1 MVHFSVLLQNH
12 SFILKIPSYKML
24 ASILSKAPHKLRKSL
39 LTLETSSASEYNET
53 NIHKT
58 FLHKDYAIPVRE
70 NVLF

>member
-1 MVHFSVLLQNH
+1 
-12 SFILKIPSYKML
+12 ML
-24 ASILSKAPHKLRKSL
+24 ASILSKAPHKLKKSL

-58 FLHKDYAIPVRE
+58 FLHKDYAIPVKE